1 MSADAIITIGSDA
14 GCGLV
19 IEDPSV
25 AALHAQVRMDPQ
37 RFIWLR
43 DENSRHGTHLYR
55 NGNWVPIRLIAV
67 SQGDLLRFGTT
78 EVGCDRLLALFASDQ
93 QARLAPVPRGSV
105 QDRRTGRYRLE
116 DSSEV
121 PTLAG
126 IKRKTLND
134 PDAGQGS

>member
-1 MSADAIITIGSDA
+1 MSADAIISIGSDA
-14 GCGLV
+14 QCGLV

-25 AALHAQVRMDPQ
+25 ASLHAQIRMDPQ
-37 RFIWLR
+37 RFVWLR

-55 NGNWVPIRLIAV
+55 NGHWIQIRLITV
-67 SQGDLLRFGTT
+67 SQGDLLRFGET
-78 EVGCDRLLALFASDQ
+78 EVSSDRLLALFGSDLR
-93 QARLAPVPRGSV
+93 ARLAPVPRGSV

-126 IKRKTLND
+126 VKRKTLSE
-134 PDAGQGS
+134 PGEGQDS